1 MKLTVL
7 NWLKDSSKNLIG
19 RSIELLFRF
28 ILCILP
34 LGLYMILLQ
43 KRSKA
48 SKVSSLMTFTNDRS
62 VWQHIFPGF
71 ILVAIEPDVLNNF
84 LTNLNNSFKAW
95 VERNK
100 YALAILF
107 MATIV
112 SILVLMYI
120 KGGI

>member
-1 MKLTVL
+1 MKLIVL
-7 NWLKDSSKNLIG
+7 TWLKDSSITFIG
-19 RSIELLFRF
+19 KSVELLFRS

>member
-84 LTNLNNSFKAW
+84 LTSLNNSFRAW

-107 MATIV
+107 MSTIV
-112 SILVLMYI
+112 SILILMYI

>member
-71 ILVAIEPDVLNNF
+71 ILVAIEPDALNNF
-84 LTNLNNSFKAW
+84 LTNLNNYFKSW

-112 SILVLMYI
+112 SILILMYI

>member
-84 LTNLNNSFKAW
+84 LTNLNNSFKVW

-107 MATIV
+107 MSTIV
-112 SILVLMYI
+112 SILILMYI

>member
-71 ILVAIEPDVLNNF
+71 ILVAIEPDFLNNF

-120 KGGI
+120 KGGV

>member
-100 YALAILF
+100 YTLAILF

-112 SILVLMYI
+112 SILILMYI
-120 KGGI
+120 KGGV

>member
-1 MKLTVL
+1 
-7 NWLKDSSKNLIG
+7 
-19 RSIELLFRF
+19 
-28 ILCILP
+28 
-34 LGLYMILLQ
+34 MILLQ

-84 LTNLNNSFKAW
+84 LTNLNNSFKVW

-107 MATIV
+107 MSTIV
-112 SILVLMYI
+112 SILILMYI

>member
-1 MKLTVL
+1 
-7 NWLKDSSKNLIG
+7 
-19 RSIELLFRF
+19 
-28 ILCILP
+28 
-34 LGLYMILLQ
+34 
-43 KRSKA
+43 
-48 SKVSSLMTFTNDRS
+48 MTFTNDRS

>member
-1 MKLTVL
+1 MKLIVL

-62 VWQHIFPGF
+62 IWQHIFPGF

>member
-112 SILVLMYI
+112 SILILMYI

>member
-120 KGGI
+120 KGGV

>member
-34 LGLYMILLQ
+34 LGLYMVLLQ

-112 SILVLMYI
+112 SILILMYI

>member
-100 YALAILF
+100 YTLAILF

-112 SILVLMYI
+112 SILVLMYL

>member
-1 MKLTVL
+1 MKLIVL

-112 SILVLMYI
+112 SILILMYI

>member
-19 RSIELLFRF
+19 RSVELLFRF

-107 MATIV
+107 MVTIV
-112 SILVLMYI
+112 SILILMYI